1 MLLVWCE
8 GETITTSLGLV
19 FQNKTA
25 EYYIISKSNPK
36 STSNNT
42 AITSP
47 FWVYKL
53 PLRDKKIIVQ

>member
-25 EYYIISKSNPK
+25 
-36 STSNNT
+36 
-42 AITSP
+42 ITSP